1 MLFLSIH
8 SKNTKTDMIL
18 HLIRHTKVNV
28 EPGVCYGQ
36 KDVELLESYP
46 EELEAVKEQI
56 KDLKFDAH
64 YSSPLTRAKTLA
76 TDLFADAVIF
86 DDRLMELNFGD
97 WEGKAWDEIKDPF
110 LDKWMEDFVNKKCS
124 NGESFVMLNERVVQ
138 FLEDLKKLEHEHIAI
153 VTHGGV
159 IRTLQAIHKKIELK
173 EAFNEAP
180 AGFGEL
186 IQLEF

>member
-1 MLFLSIH
+1 
-8 SKNTKTDMIL
+8 MIL

-36 KDVELLESYP
+36 KDVELLETYP
-46 EELEAVKEQI
+46 EELLAVKEQI

-64 YSSPLTRAKTLA
+64 YSSPLSRAKILA
-76 TDLFADAVIF
+76 TDLFDDAVTI

-124 NGESFVMLNERVVQ
+124 NGESFVMLHERVVQ
-138 FLEDLKKLEHEHIAI
+138 FLEDLKKLGHKHIAI

-159 IRTLQAIHKKIELK
+159 IRTLQAIHKNIELK

-180 AGFGEL
+180 AAFGEL
-186 IQLEF
+186 VQLEF

>member
-1 MLFLSIH
+1 
-8 SKNTKTDMIL
+8 MIL

-46 EELEAVKEQI
+46 EELEAVKNSI
-56 KDLKFDAH
+56 ADLKFDAY
-64 YSSPLTRAKTLA
+64 YSSPLTRAKILA
-76 TDLFADAVIF
+76 TDLFGEAVIL

-124 NGESFVMLNERVVQ
+124 NGESFVMLHERVVQ
-138 FLEDLKKLEHEHIAI
+138 FLDEIKKLEHEHIAI

-159 IRTLQAIHKKIELK
+159 IRTIQAIHKQIQLK

-180 AGFGEL
+180 AGFGEHVQIEL
-186 IQLEF
+186 

>member
-1 MLFLSIH
+1 
-8 SKNTKTDMIL
+8 MIL

-46 EELEAVKEQI
+46 EELLAVKEQI
-56 KDLKFDAH
+56 KDLEFDAH
-64 YSSPLTRAKTLA
+64 YSSPLSRAKTLA
-76 TDLFADAVIF
+76 TDLFEDAVTV

-110 LDKWMEDFVNKKCS
+110 LDKWMDDFVNKKCS
-124 NGESFVMLNERVVQ
+124 NGESFVMLHERVVQ
-138 FLEDLKKLEHEHIAI
+138 FLEDLKKLEHKHIAI

-159 IRTLQAIHKKIELK
+159 IRTLQAIHKNIELK

-180 AGFGEL
+180 AAFGEL
-186 IQLEF
+186 VQLEF

>member
-1 MLFLSIH
+1 
-8 SKNTKTDMIL
+8 MIL

-28 EPGVCYGQ
+28 EAGICYGQ
-36 KDVELLESYP
+36 KDVELQETYP
-46 EELEAVKEQI
+46 EELELVKNNI
-56 KDLKFDAH
+56 ANLKFDAI

-76 TDLFADAVIF
+76 TDLFGDAAVI

-124 NGESFVMLNERVVQ
+124 NGESFVMLHQRVEEFLNE
-138 FLEDLKKLEHEHIAI
+138 LKDLKHEHVAI

-159 IRTLQAIHKKIELK
+159 IRTIQAIHKKIELK

-180 AGFGEL
+180 ANFGEL

>member
-1 MLFLSIH
+1 
-8 SKNTKTDMIL
+8 MIL

-36 KDVELLESYP
+36 KDVELLETYP
-46 EELEAVKEQI
+46 EELIAVKEQI
-56 KDLKFDAH
+56 KDLKFDVI

-76 TDLFADAVIF
+76 TDLFGEAVMY

-124 NGESFVMLNERVVQ
+124 NGESFVMLHDRVAQ
-138 FLEDLKKLEHEHIAI
+138 FLEELKQSKHENIAI

-159 IRTLQAIHKKIELK
+159 IRTLQAICKNIQLK
-173 EAFNEAP
+173 EAFNETP
-180 AGFGEL
+180 ANFGEL
-186 IQLEF
+186 VQLEF

>member
-1 MLFLSIH
+1 
-8 SKNTKTDMIL
+8 MIL

-28 EPGVCYGQ
+28 EPGICYGQ
-36 KDVELLESYP
+36 KDVELLETYP
-46 EELEAVKEQI
+46 EELLAVKEQI
-56 KDLKFDAH
+56 KDLKFDAI
-64 YSSPLTRAKTLA
+64 YASPLTRAKTLA
-76 TDLFADAVIF
+76 ADLFGEAVTF

-124 NGESFVMLNERVVQ
+124 NGESFVMLHERVVQ
-138 FLEDLKKLEHEHIAI
+138 FLEELKKLEHKDIAI

-159 IRTLQAIHKKIELK
+159 IRTLQAINKNIELK
-173 EAFNEAP
+173 EAFNDAP

-186 IQLEF
+186 VQLEF

>member
-1 MLFLSIH
+1 
-8 SKNTKTDMIL
+8 MIL

-28 EPGVCYGQ
+28 EPGICYGQ
-36 KDVELLESYP
+36 KDVELLETYP
-46 EELEAVKEQI
+46 EELELVRNNIA
-56 KDLKFDAH
+56 DLKFDAY

-76 TDLFADAVIF
+76 TDLFGDVVVF

-110 LDKWMEDFVNKKCS
+110 LDTWMEDFVNKKCS
-124 NGESFVMLNERVVQ
+124 NGESFVMLHKRVLQ
-138 FLEDLKKLEHEHIAI
+138 FLGELKSLEHNHIAI

-159 IRTLQAIHKKIELK
+159 IRTLQAIHKNIELK

-186 IQLEF
+186 VQLEF